1 MSKLIDE
8 LKKEHAA
15 IVAILNEVGKS
26 GVSSKEGQQK
36 LLDAKTGLLA
46 HLKKEDEQLYP
57 VLNKAAEKDPSLKQ
71 TLSFFAGDMVGIS
84 KTAIEFFGKY
94 SQGGSGIEFAKEIGK
109 LFTILKSRISKEE
122 DIIYKE
128 YERLN
133 P

>member
-8 LKKEHAA
+8 LKREHLV
-15 IVAILNEVGKS
+15 IIDILNDISKS
-26 GVSSKEGQQK
+26 GISSKEGQQR

-57 VLNKAAEKDPSLKQ
+57 VLNKTAEKDQALKQ
-71 TLSFFAGDMVGIS
+71 TLDFFAGDMAGIS
-84 KTAIEFFGKY
+84 RSAMDFFGKY
-94 SQGGSGIEFAKEIGK
+94 ANGGSGIEFAKEIGR
-109 LFTILKSRISKEE
+109 LFITLKSRISKEE

-128 YERLN
+128 YERLK